1 MYKYIL
7 FILFAFNA
15 YSQEKASIRFFPSD
29 CREEKS
35 PEEKYYKYA
44 WWTKKVTIKNNSG
57 YNETVVKNPGENLE
71 VKNLEKGN
79 YTIIYESMFDK
90 VIEMSFEV
98 EEYKKYE
105 VDLCTN
111 IIDYSKEPF
120 NPRINQLKSNES
132 FKIIF
137 SSQGCFHSDERE
149 LIISRKRKKY
159 FLEYEGNL
167 KQLSK
172 EEIKMIAN
180 FEIELSH
187 AQEGGC
193 TTTETYNIQFKG
205 KNDFYLDGKCS
216 WNGLYYLLENL
227 GISNHKDY

>member
-7 FILFAFNA
+7 ILFFTFNV

-29 CREEKS
+29 CREKT
-35 PEEKYYKYA
+35 KFGHYKYA
-44 WWTKKVTIKNNSG
+44 PWTKKVSIKNDLG
-57 YNETVVKNPGENLE
+57 YNKTLAPKAGGERFE
-71 VKNLEKGN
+71 VKNLEKGT
-79 YTIIYESMFDK
+79 YTIIFENMFSQIVEIPFK
-90 VIEMSFEV
+90 V

-111 IIDYSKEPF
+111 IIDYSKESF
-120 NPRINQLKSNES
+120 KPRINQLKSNES

-137 SSQGCFHSDERE
+137 SSQGCFHSDEKE
-149 LIISRKRKKY
+149 LIILRKRKKY
-159 FLEYEGNL
+159 FIEYEGNL

-172 EEIKMIAN
+172 EEIKIIAN

-187 AQEGGC
+187 TQEGGC
-193 TTTETYNIQFKG
+193 TTTHTYNIQFKD

-216 WNGLYYLLENL
+216 WNGLYCLMKNLRIPENL
-227 GISNHKDY
+227 DQ

>member
-7 FILFAFNA
+7 FILFALNA

-29 CREEKS
+29 CRDKSS
-35 PEEKYYKYA
+35 PEAKYYRYA
-44 WWTKKVTIKNNSG
+44 WWTKEVKIKNNSG
-57 YNETVVKNPGENLE
+57 YNETIVKKPGENLE
-71 VKNLEKGN
+71 AKNLEKGT
-79 YTIIYESMFDK
+79 YTIIFENMFAQ
-90 VIEMSFEV
+90 VIEIPFKV

-111 IIDYSKEPF
+111 IIDYSKELF
-120 NPRINQLKSNES
+120 KPRINELKSNES

-137 SSQGCFHSDERE
+137 SSQGCFHSDEKE

-159 FLEYEGNL
+159 FLEYGGKL

-180 FEIELSH
+180 FEIELSY

-193 TTTETYNIQFKG
+193 TTTHTYNIQFKG
-205 KNDFYLDGKCS
+205 KNDFYLDGSCK
-216 WNGLYYLLENL
+216 WNGLYNLMQNL
-227 GISNHKDY
+227 GIYENIN

>member
-44 WWTKKVTIKNNSG
+44 WWTKTVNIKNNSG
-57 YNETVVKNPGENLE
+57 YKETIVKKPGEYLE
-71 VKNLEKGN
+71 VKNLEKVT
-79 YTIIYESMFDK
+79 YTIIFENMFSQL
-90 VIEMSFEV
+90 IEITFKV

-111 IIDYSKEPF
+111 IIDYYKELF
-120 NPRINQLKSNES
+120 KPRINQLKSNES

-137 SSQGCFHSDERE
+137 SSQGFFHSDEKE
-149 LIISRKRKKY
+149 LVILRKRKKY
-159 FLEYEGNL
+159 FIEYEGNL

-172 EEIKMIAN
+172 EEIKIIAN
-180 FEIELSH
+180 F
-187 AQEGGC
+187 
-193 TTTETYNIQFKG
+193 
-205 KNDFYLDGKCS
+205 
-216 WNGLYYLLENL
+216 
-227 GISNHKDY
+227 

>member
-7 FILFAFNA
+7 FILLSFNI

-29 CREEKS
+29 CRKKTEFGH
-35 PEEKYYKYA
+35 YKYA
-44 WWTKKVTIKNNSG
+44 PWTKKVTIKNNSG
-57 YNETVVKNPGENLE
+57 YNKTLAPKRGGERFE
-71 VKNLEKGN
+71 VKNLEKGT
-79 YTIIYESMFDK
+79 YTIIYESMFSK
-90 VIEMSFEV
+90 VIEMPFKV

-120 NPRINQLKSNES
+120 KPRINQLKSNES

-159 FLEYEGNL
+159 FLEYEGKL
-167 KQLSK
+167 KQLS
-172 EEIKMIAN
+172 EEELKMIAH

-205 KNDFYLDGKCS
+205 KNDFYLDGKCN
-216 WNGLYYLLENL
+216 WHGLYHLIENL
-227 GISNHKDY
+227 GVSNDKDY

>member
-1 MYKYIL
+1 MYKYIF
-7 FILFAFNA
+7 FILLSLNV

-57 YNETVVKNPGENLE
+57 YNETVVKKPGENLE
-71 VKNLEKGN
+71 VKNLEKGT
-79 YTIIYESMFDK
+79 YTIIYESMFAK

-111 IIDYSKEPF
+111 IIDYSIEPF
-120 NPRINQLKSNES
+120 KPRISQLKNNES
-132 FKIIF
+132 FIINF
-137 SSQGCFHSDERE
+137 YSQGCFHSDEKV
-149 LIISRKRKKY
+149 LTISRKRKKY
-159 FLEYEGNL
+159 FIEYEGKL

-172 EEIKMIAN
+172 EELKMIAH

-193 TTTETYNIQFKG
+193 TTTETYHIQFRNK
-205 KNDFYLDGKCS
+205 KDIYYDGTCS
-216 WNGLYYLLENL
+216 WDGLHYLMKNLEIVNY
-227 GISNHKDY
+227 KDY

>member
-7 FILFAFNA
+7 FVLFTLNA

-29 CREEKS
+29 CRQKTEFGH
-35 PEEKYYKYA
+35 YKYA
-44 WWTKKVTIKNNSG
+44 PWTKKVTIKNNSG
-57 YNETVVKNPGENLE
+57 YNETVVKKHGENLE
-71 VKNLEKGN
+71 VRNLEKGN
-79 YTIIYESMFDK
+79 YTIIYESMFAK
-90 VIEMSFEV
+90 VIEMPFNV

-120 NPRINQLKSNES
+120 KPRISQLKNNEA
-132 FKIIF
+132 FTINF
-137 SSQGCFHSDERE
+137 YSQGCFHSDEKV
-149 LIISRKRKKY
+149 LTISRKRKKY

-172 EEIKMIAN
+172 EKIKMIEH
-180 FEIELSH
+180 FEIELTY

-193 TTTETYNIQFKG
+193 TTTQTYHIQFRSK
-205 KNDFYLDGKCS
+205 KDIYHDGTCS
-216 WNGLYYLLENL
+216 WNGLYNLIENL
-227 GISNHKDY
+227 GIYENLDK